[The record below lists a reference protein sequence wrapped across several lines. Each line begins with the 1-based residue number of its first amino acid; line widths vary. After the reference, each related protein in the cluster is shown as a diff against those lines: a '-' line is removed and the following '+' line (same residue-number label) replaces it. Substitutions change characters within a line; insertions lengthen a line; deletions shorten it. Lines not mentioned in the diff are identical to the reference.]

1 MQLTPGDQAMTTRR
15 ATALNEKA
23 LEAFLAT
30 KARIDQMLARIQT
43 LSDDHLNTD
52 LDAIHWG
59 DVGTLNHYSSLL
71 RQITDSAFNEGEFAK

>member
-1 MQLTPGDQAMTTRR
+1 MQLTLGDHAMTTRR
-15 ATALNEKA
+15 ATAPNEKA

-43 LSDDHLNTD
+43 LSDDHFDTD
-52 LDAIHWG
+52 PDAIHWG